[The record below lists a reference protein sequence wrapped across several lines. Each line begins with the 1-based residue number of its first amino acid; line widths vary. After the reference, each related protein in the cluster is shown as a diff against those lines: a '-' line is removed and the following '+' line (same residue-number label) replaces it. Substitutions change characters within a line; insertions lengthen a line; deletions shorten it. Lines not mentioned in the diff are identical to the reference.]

1 MPFASSFKQAF
12 DRSDNLLRKDVR
24 NLTVC
29 PVASPMLCV
38 KISTIL
44 STLLV
49 LFFSLANAEPET
61 VVVPVKEVLQGI
73 ETPKPIMVLP
83 VPDQSG
89 RNLLVLQG
97 GKILLLSKSLEPSTF
112 LDMTGEKMI
121 DNSFEEGLLG
131 MVFHPKFPKDKR
143 FFLYHT
149 LQNPKRS
156 VLVERRIDDLGKL
169 SVDPSRARVLLEISQ
184 PYWNHNSGIPVF
196 GPDGFLYLSTGD
208 GGNANDPH
216 DFGQNTFSLLGKV
229 LRIDVNSKFG
239 DLKYGIPKDNPFV
252 GKPGFRSE
260 IWALGL
266 RNPWML
272 HWDLL
277 TSTLYCADVG
287 QHQKEEVN
295 LIQKGGNYGWSYREG
310 TQAFDLKK
318 RSSPE
323 GIEFVD
329 PVFEYD
335 HTHGTSISGGSVYRG
350 KSNSKLRDH
359 YVFGDWG
366 TGKCWAVKVSKGK
379 VVSEKNII
387 FTKGGE
393 ELNAGFKF
401 VKGKP
406 KSSFKPVN
414 FCQLDSGEFV
424 VLDWSGVVYSTHF
437 E

>member
-1 MPFASSFKQAF
+1 MP
-12 DRSDNLLRKDVR
+12 D
-24 NLTVC
+24 
-29 PVASPMLCV
+29 V
-38 KISTIL
+38 KIISIL
-44 STLLV
+44 STFLF
-49 LFFSLANAEPET
+49 LFFSVVAAEPET
-61 VVVPVKEVLQGI
+61 VRVPVKKVLEGV
-73 ETPKPIMVLP
+73 EKAKPIMILP
-83 VPDQSG
+83 VPDQTG
-89 RNLLVLQG
+89 RSLLVLQDG
-97 GKILLLSKSLEPSTF
+97 RILLLSKTLKPSTF
-112 LDMTGEKMI
+112 LDMTGEEMI

-131 MVFHPKFPKDKR
+131 LVFHPKYPKDKR

-156 VLVERRIDDLGKL
+156 VLVERRIDDPGKL
-169 SVDPSRARVLLEISQ
+169 TVDASHGRVLLEVDQ

-208 GGNANDPH
+208 GGKANDPH
-216 DFGQNTFSLLGKV
+216 DFGQNTFSLLGKI
-229 LRIDVNSKFG
+229 LRIDVNTKDG
-239 DLKYGIPKDNPFV
+239 DLKYGIPEGNPFV
-252 GKPGFRSE
+252 GKPGFRPE

-272 HWDLL
+272 HWDLS

-295 LIQKGGNYGWSYREG
+295 LIQKGGNYGWSFREG

-323 GIEFVD
+323 GAEFID

-335 HTHGTSISGGSVYRG
+335 HTQGTSISGGSVYRG
-350 KSNSKLRDH
+350 KSNPKLRDH

-366 TGKCWAVKVSKGK
+366 TGKCWAIKVSEGK
-379 VVSEKNII
+379 IVAEKNII
-387 FTKGGE
+387 FTESGE
-393 ELNAGFKF
+393 DLNAGFKM

-414 FCQLDSGEFV
+414 FCQFSSGRMMI
-424 VLDWSGVVYSTHF
+424 LDWSGTIYSTH
-437 E
+437 

>member
-1 MPFASSFKQAF
+1 M
-12 DRSDNLLRKDVR
+12 
-24 NLTVC
+24 
-29 PVASPMLCV
+29 
-38 KISTIL
+38 KIPSIFITFL
-44 STLLV
+44 S
-49 LFFSLANAEPET
+49 LFYNSADAEPQT

-73 ETPKPIMVLP
+73 EKPKPIMVLP

-89 RNLLVLQG
+89 RSLLVLQG
-97 GKILLLSKSLEPSTF
+97 GEILLLSKNLEPSTF
-112 LDMTGEKMI
+112 LDMTSENMI
-121 DNSFEEGLLG
+121 GNAFEEGLLG
-131 MVFHPKFPKDKR
+131 VAFHPEYPKDKR

-156 VLVERRIDDLGKL
+156 VLVERRIDDIEKL
-169 SVDPSRARVLLEISQ
+169 RVDPSHVRVLLEVGQ

-216 DFGQNTFSLLGKV
+216 DFGQNTFSLLGKI
-229 LRIDVNSKFG
+229 LRLDVNSKSG
-239 DLKYGIPKDNPFV
+239 DLEYGIPQDNPFV
-252 GKPGFRSE
+252 DKPGFRPE

-272 HWDLL
+272 HWDLP
-277 TSTLYCADVG
+277 TSTLFCADVG

-310 TQAFDLKK
+310 SQEFDLKK

-323 GIEFVD
+323 EVEFID
-329 PVFEYD
+329 PAFEYD
-335 HTHGTSISGGSVYRG
+335 HTQGTSISGGSVYKG

-366 TGKCWAVKVSKGK
+366 TGKCWAVKFSKGK
-379 VVSEKNII
+379 VVSEKNIL
-387 FTKGGE
+387 FRKAGEDLNGGI
-393 ELNAGFKF
+393 KF
-401 VKGKP
+401 IKGKP

-414 FCQLDSGEFV
+414 FCQLDSGELM
-424 VLDWSGVVYSTHF
+424 VLDWAGLIYSTQLK
-437 E
+437 